1 MQRVA
6 GASTT
11 SPQEKQRLKD
21 EVVRGFWKRG
31 GRACV
36 ADLAN
41 ELPTSAQELKPVVD
55 ELEHD
60 GVLRKVSDPAD
71 DRKYAAPYQTVY
83 ELSS

>member
-6 GASTT
+6 GAIAS
-11 SPQEKQRLKD
+11 SPQDKQRLKD
-21 EVVRGFWKRG
+21 EVVRGLWKRG

-41 ELPTSAQELKPVVD
+41 ELPTSAQELKPVVE

-60 GVLRKVSDPAD
+60 GVLRKVKDPAD
-71 DRKYAAPYQTVY
+71 DRDYAAPYQTVY